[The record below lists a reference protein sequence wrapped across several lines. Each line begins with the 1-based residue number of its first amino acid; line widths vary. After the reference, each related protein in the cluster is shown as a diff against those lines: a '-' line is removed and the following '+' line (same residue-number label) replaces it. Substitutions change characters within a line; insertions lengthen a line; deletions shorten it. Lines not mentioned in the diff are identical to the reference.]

1 MPKTIKKKIFKV
13 KKSKLI
19 EADHLVVRFK
29 GLDKAE
35 IRALRT
41 ELDDYLSSYLEQP
54 EERLEL
60 DSKLKY

>member
-29 GLDKAE
+29 GLDKSE
-35 IRALRT
+35 IRALRV
-41 ELDDYLSSYLEQP
+41 ELDDYLSSYLEKP
-54 EERLEL
+54 EDRLEL
-60 DSKLKY
+60 DNKLKY